1 MSEPQIS
8 QQSRL
13 YNFLNEWENEDGIKV
28 QTSGSTGVP
37 KEINLKKEILVN
49 SAKRTIKHFGINK
62 HSRLHSSVSFEY
74 IGGKMMIVRSL
85 VSGCQLTF
93 SEPSQRPQP
102 PEGKNKVDLISI
114 VPAQMPYILEH
125 LDDYKIVKN
134 FLLGGSAIDSRLW
147 NRIVESGIT
156 AWESYGMTETAS
168 HIALRRITGSA
179 SSRPRF
185 VPLPGIKIRM
195 DFDDRLHIYD
205 GANFFTTNDVGKVY
219 KDGSFEVL
227 GRKDD
232 IIISG
237 GIKMNP
243 LVIEDKLNPYLEEEL
258 ETFFITSLPD
268 EQWTSRII
276 LVGTPYDKE
285 NVGENNIERKI
296 ENIIKTIP
304 SSILPNRERPKEI
317 RIIEEIP
324 RTSNDKIIRKL
335 KI

>member
-1 MSEPQIS
+1 
-8 QQSRL
+8 
-13 YNFLNEWENEDGIKV
+13 
-28 QTSGSTGVP
+28 
-37 KEINLKKEILVN
+37 
-49 SAKRTIKHFGINK
+49 
-62 HSRLHSSVSFEY
+62 
-74 IGGKMMIVRSL
+74 
-85 VSGCQLTF
+85 
-93 SEPSQRPQP
+93 
-102 PEGKNKVDLISI
+102 
-114 VPAQMPYILEH
+114 
-125 LDDYKIVKN
+125 
-134 FLLGGSAIDSRLW
+134 
-147 NRIVESGIT
+147 
-156 AWESYGMTETAS
+156 
-168 HIALRRITGSA
+168 
-179 SSRPRF
+179 
-185 VPLPGIKIRM
+185 M

-205 GANFFTTNDVGKVY
+205 GVNFFTTNDVGKVY

-304 SSILPNRERPKEI
+304 SSILTNRERPKEI

>member
-37 KEINLKKEILVN
+37 KEMNLKKEILIK

-168 HIALRRITGSA
+168 HIALRRITGRA

-185 VPLPGIKIRM
+185 VPLPGIKISM

>member
-28 QTSGSTGVP
+28 HTSGSTGVP
-37 KEINLKKEILVN
+37 KEINLKKEILVK

-185 VPLPGIKIRM
+185 VPLPGIKISM